1 MKDLLPKILQNLPQ
15 ILSLLPQVGKFLSW
29 LVIFCLLGG
38 LGYYIFERMP
48 ALYVCA
54 GNQLWEWKMFSN
66 AYTFVGDT
74 CIDGTQLDRYR

>member
-1 MKDLLPKILQNLPQ
+1 M
-15 ILSLLPQVGKFLSW
+15 LPQVGKLLPLILFLAA
-29 LVIFCLLGG
+29 LGVT
-38 LGYYIFERMP
+38 GYIVVEKIP

-54 GNQLWEWKMFSN
+54 GNQLWEWKIFSN

>member
-1 MKDLLPKILQNLPQ
+1 MRDVLQKLLQNLPQ
-15 ILSLLPQVGKFLSW
+15 ILSILPQISRWIPLLIIIGV
-29 LVIFCLLGG
+29 LVFI
-38 LGYYIFERMP
+38 GYLIVERMP

-54 GNQLWEWKMFSN
+54 GNQLWEWKFAST